1 MPIPQPTVVPAPAG
15 RSVPASPDPAG
26 SERALARVTRRAARV
41 RLTGAGP
48 AAADRAGEAGE
59 TGRRGV
65 RAAPEHRPPGE
76 PRPLA
81 GPLPRTVDD
90 LVVRA
95 GAGIE
100 P

>member
-1 MPIPQPTVVPAPAG
+1 M
-15 RSVPASPDPAG
+15 PASPDPAG

-48 AAADRAGEAGE
+48 AAAGRAGEA
-59 TGRRGV
+59 GRRGV
-65 RAAPEHRPPGE
+65 RAAPEHRPSGE